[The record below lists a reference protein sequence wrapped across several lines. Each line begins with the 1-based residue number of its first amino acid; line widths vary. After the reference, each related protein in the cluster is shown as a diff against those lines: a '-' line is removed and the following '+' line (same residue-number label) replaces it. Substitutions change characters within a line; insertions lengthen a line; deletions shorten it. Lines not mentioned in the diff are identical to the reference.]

1 MSLSAWRGELL
12 WFVAD
17 PGSGAGDPA
26 AWRHETDG
34 VLLTRDG
41 RVEAAGPAATLLPSL
56 PAGTEVVDCRGSLL
70 LPGFVDTHVHYAQ
83 TGVIASCGG
92 ELLEWLERYTFPAE
106 ARFGDPAHARAEAE
120 FFLGELTRNGTTTA
134 LVFATTHPASADA
147 IFEAA
152 LSRDLCLV
160 AGKVM
165 MDRNCPEWLRDTAQS
180 SYDDSK
186 ALIAKWHGRGRLGYA
201 VTPRF
206 APTSTDAQLEAA
218 GALVREHPGV
228 WVQSHVAENRAE
240 MRWVAELFPWS
251 RSYLDVYDRFGLVGP
266 RSVYAHCVHLDR
278 RDRERMAR
286 AGAAMSFCPT
296 SNLFL
301 GSGLFDLD
309 AASAAGAQVAL
320 GTDVGAGTSF
330 SMLQTLNEAYKVAQL
345 AGQRLS
351 PMRAFYLAT
360 LGGAQALGLDARIGS
375 FEPGRD
381 ADFVVLDPRATPLLA
396 HRTAIAEHLSEKLFA
411 LMMLGDDRAVS
422 MTCVRGRPA
431 HVRQPAFCPIS
442 KFDNPSIAR
451 TIAE

>member
-1 MSLSAWRGELL
+1 MIADVPTAGAMPLRAWRGELL

-34 VLLTRDG
+34 VLLVRDG
-41 RVEAAGPAATLLPSL
+41 RVEAAGAATDLLDRL
-56 PAGTEVVDCRGSLL
+56 PAGTEVADRRGCLL

-83 TGVIASCGG
+83 TRIIASCGD
-92 ELLEWLERYTFPAE
+92 ELLEWLQRYTFPAE
-106 ARFGDPAHARAEAE
+106 ARFDDSAHARAEAG
-120 FFLGELTRNGTTTA
+120 FFCNELLRNGTTTA
-134 LVFATTHPASADA
+134 LVFATTHAASADA

-152 LSRDLCLV
+152 AARDLCLV

-165 MDRNCPEWLRDTAQS
+165 MDRNCPEPLRDTAQS

-218 GALVREHPGV
+218 GALLREHPGV
-228 WVQSHVAENRAE
+228 WLQSHVAENRAE
-240 MRWVAELFPWS
+240 VRWVAELFPRS

-266 RSVYAHCVHLDR
+266 RSIYAHCIHLDR
-278 RDRERMAR
+278 ADRERMAE

-301 GSGLFDLD
+301 GSGLFDID
-309 AASAAGAQVAL
+309 AASAAGTQVSF
-320 GTDVGAGTSF
+320 GTDVGAGTSLG
-330 SMLQTLNEAYKVAQL
+330 MLQTMNEAYKVVRL

-351 PMRAFYLAT
+351 PLRAFYLAT
-360 LGGAQALGLDARIGS
+360 LGGAKALGLDTRIGS
-375 FEPGRD
+375 FEPGRE
-381 ADFVVLDPRATPLLA
+381 ADFVVLDPGATPLLE
-396 HRTAIAEHLSEKLFA
+396 HRTATAESVAEKLGV
-411 LMMLGDDRAVS
+411 LMMLGDDRAIAATYV
-422 MTCVRGRPA
+422 MGRAA
-431 HVRQPAFCPIS
+431 HLRDAVEAGLATP
-442 KFDNPSIAR
+442 
-451 TIAE
+451 